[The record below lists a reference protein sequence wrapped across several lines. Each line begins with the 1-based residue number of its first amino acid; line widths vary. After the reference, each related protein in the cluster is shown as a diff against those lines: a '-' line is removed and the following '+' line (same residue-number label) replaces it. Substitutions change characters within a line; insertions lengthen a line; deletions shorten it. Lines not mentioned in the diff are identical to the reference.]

1 MTPRKG
7 KPLQGAKGESA
18 QASAVKKLQRGR
30 PSKSKSELPGITVRR
45 GRQEGA

>member
-7 KPLQGAKGESA
+7 KPLTGEAGEKA
-18 QASAVKKLQRGR
+18 QASAVRKLARGK
-30 PSKSKSELPGITVRR
+30 PSKAKSELPGVTIRR

>member
-7 KPLQGAKGESA
+7 RPLQGEAGEKAASSA
-18 QASAVKKLQRGR
+18 IKKLARGK
-30 PSKSKSELPGITVRR
+30 PSKAKSELPGITIRR